1 MYDTAE
7 NVNQLIISY
16 VHTCCRS
23 IIFQFN
29 FWHVALRLKVCTIFG
44 DFFLS
49 FFYHKYFH
57 YPRQHHLSHHH
68 FLSVHLTSTSHP
80 RSARWHAIYIIEA
93 QFHSLSIADSTQRR
107 FCREINCRHAHSTAH
122 FSLNAK
128 NLCNFFNCK
137 VQSRKNHITL
147 LPFGAMIVL
156 SHRGFL
162 KPSGCMPGKIC
173 NVICSIASLCMNFND
188 FASRGFFNSSIIS
201 RSHCVT
207 AAMSVWEIEMR
218 KKEDGK
224 NWILP
229 LWKYNWKTD
238 RKFRF
243 FFVVCK
249 KQLN

>member
-1 MYDTAE
+1 MQFTLLKL
-7 NVNQLIISY
+7 NFTRFLLLI
-16 VHTCCRS
+16 
-23 IIFQFN
+23 
-29 FWHVALRLKVCTIFG
+29 A
-44 DFFLS
+44 
-49 FFYHKYFH
+49 
-57 YPRQHHLSHHH
+57 
-68 FLSVHLTSTSHP
+68 LSVAFVVRLIADMPTRLLTS
-80 RSARWHAIYIIEA
+80 
-93 QFHSLSIADSTQRR
+93 LST
-107 FCREINCRHAHSTAH
+107 REIFAI
-122 FSLNAK
+122 FIIAK
-128 NLCNFFNCK
+128 YK
-137 VQSRKNHITL
+137 SRKNHITL

-243 FFVVCK
+243 FFVCK